1 MTTVRQQR
9 DQLDDT
15 VLALSEARAGRDP
28 LVYAAK
34 MEKLEAALS
43 AAQKELA
50 SRTAE
55 GDLMRESVKALL
67 VLRQEQ
73 RQQLASVEQDLSNKK
88 ALLAE
93 QQVLIAKVQ
102 AKTDEA
108 YTRLLL
114 IKEKRDWRL

>member
-1 MTTVRQQR
+1 
-9 DQLDDT
+9 
-15 VLALSEARAGRDP
+15 
-28 LVYAAK
+28 
-34 MEKLEAALS
+34 
-43 AAQKELA
+43 
-50 SRTAE
+50 
-55 GDLMRESVKALL
+55 MRESVKALL

-73 RQQLASVEQDLSNKK
+73 RQQLASVEQELSNKK